1 MRLTPNTY
9 RPIMAQHPPVL
20 ATMDITVLG
29 TSAVYPEQGKACS
42 GYIVQEGETKL
53 LLDCGTG
60 VFHNLRAH
68 SSLDDL
74 TAVVISHLH
83 PDHFLDLLPLRQ
95 VIHFEPRLHGYRP
108 PLYLPPG
115 GLDTLARFM
124 DVLRPPQQPVAP
136 FLSRFE
142 GREYDPASPLAF
154 GTLRLEFASVKH
166 PIPTYAVA
174 VTSGARF
181 VYSAD
186 SAPCPSLMELARDA
200 DLFLCETTFL
210 GDEPNLVPG
219 VHFTAEEVGAFARDA
234 NVRQLSVTHV
244 LPGTSRER
252 ISALASRDFGAPV
265 PVVEEHQVLHL

>member
-1 MRLTPNTY
+1 MTSPEQSAVASAAVRPY
-9 RPIMAQHPPVL
+9 RWVMLLLLWSLYASFGVTVASIAPL
-20 ATMDITVLG
+20 ATTI
-29 TSAVYPEQGKACS
+29 
-42 GYIVQEGETKL
+42 
-53 LLDCGTG
+53 
-60 VFHNLRAH
+60 
-68 SSLDDL
+68 LDDL
-74 TAVVISHLH
+74 DMTYSQMGLILGAWQLVYVGTA
-83 PDHFLDLLPLRQ
+83 FPLGALVDRLG
-95 VIHFEPRLHGYRP
+95 PRRSLGIGIFIIW
-108 PLYLPPG
+108 LSL
-115 GLDTLARFM
+115 
-124 DVLRPPQQPVAP
+124 VLRG
-136 FLSRFE
+136 L
-142 GREYDPASPLAF
+142 
-154 GTLRLEFASVKH
+154 
-166 PIPTYAVA
+166 AVA